1 MKTHILAVLT
11 TFITFRASAQTT
23 FVHNGQI
30 ITFSKEQRATV
41 IDPVTH
47 NAKQVTAPPT
57 PILLDGKKIYT
68 TQDISSAPT
77 LKNSAGKDI
86 KLCMFI
92 FQSLKSSLEKLDDGY
107 YVPDINNAIID
118 SNGKLVY
125 WQFSG
130 IKQFHITRGTAKYNY
145 SDLPLTDSSI
155 PPQLQS
161 QLEHETT
168 ALLEHLPQ
176 TIPGKVGKLAVNVT
190 GYLFSKG
197 NYIEVRNHQ
206 AILHEDYWSL

>member
-1 MKTHILAVLT
+1 MKIHILAVLT

-23 FVHNGQI
+23 VAQNGHTI
-30 ITFSKEQRATV
+30 KFSEEQRATV

-47 NAKQVTAPPT
+47 SPKQTTSPVT

-86 KLCMFI
+86 KLCTFI
-92 FQSLKSSLEKLDDGY
+92 FQSLKSSLERLDDGY
-107 YVPDINNAIID
+107 YVPDITNAIID
-118 SNGKLVY
+118 SSGKLIY

-130 IKQFHITRGTAKYNY
+130 IKQFYVSRGTAKYNY
-145 SDLPLTDSSI
+145 SDLPMADSSI

-161 QLEHETT
+161 QLKHETT

-176 TIPGKVGKLAVNVT
+176 TTPGKVGKLVGNVT

-197 NYIEVRNHQ
+197 NYIEVRNHK